1 MNIGQIV
8 WLSLAVTI
16 LVWVSVTQLWSDRLP
31 TLKSIAFGFLD
42 SWLGRVLLLC
52 GWAEMGWHLFCQ
64 HP

>member
-1 MNIGQIV
+1 MNIGQTVWISLASVFIV
-8 WLSLAVTI
+8 WLV
-16 LVWVSVTQLWSDRLP
+16 VTQLCSDRLP

-42 SWLGRVLLLC
+42 SWLGRALLLA